1 MSANT
6 AHIFEALGDPIRRS
20 ILELVATGEQSA
32 GAIVQTVRDRT
43 SISQPGVSQHLKA
56 LRAAGLVRVR
66 AEGTRRFYALD
77 PDGVGAALAWLTTL
91 VDPLH
96 QLANPL
102 DALETEI
109 ARGKR
114 ARRAAG
120 PTGQPSY
127 GSAQHG

>member
-1 MSANT
+1 MGANT

-20 ILELVATGEQSA
+20 ILELVATGEQPAS
-32 GAIVQTVRDRT
+32 AIVRTVRDRT
-43 SISQPGVSQHLKA
+43 SISQPGVSQHLKV
-56 LRAAGLVRVR
+56 LREAGLVRVR

-77 PDGVGAALAWLTTL
+77 PDGVGAALVWLTTL

-102 DALETEI
+102 DALGTEI

-114 ARRAAG
+114 ARRKSG
-120 PTGQPSY
+120 PTGQSSY
-127 GSAQHG
+127 GEAQHG